1 MSQDINMKI
10 GGAMAQ
16 TIPKNI
22 AQQIVEA
29 VKDVCEHDINFI
41 DMDGMIFASTNLK
54 RIGDYHEIGHK
65 VARSGESIE
74 VETDDS
80 FLGTQKGVN
89 IPFLYKGEICAVIG
103 ITGIPSE
110 VRKFAYLSHK
120 LTNLILREHELDAY
134 ERIQKTQLNHIIRT
148 IVHHGCTNQPYLTD
162 FLKKYQI
169 DQRTDYRTL
178 IVKIDSHLKQETAAL
193 NIASI
198 EKSIFRAFEQ
208 TGSPLY
214 TFNYPNEYILLIE
227 QEQFQKWF
235 YLFRTLTEKYFPA
248 VKIGIGNF
256 VPLSRQQYSYD
267 AAKIA
272 LHSLFGEEC
281 LAVFDELD
289 LEILL
294 GNLTEDVKAHFL
306 KQTISCLSADEQE
319 LLKAYFSTNMS
330 LKETC
335 EQIFMHKNTLQYKL
349 DKIARDTGYNP
360 RRFKE
365 AVVLYIALKIHSIL

>member
-1 MSQDINMKI
+1 MCLGWLSRKKLAGGSQAGNWWLPRGI
-10 GGAMAQ
+10 
-16 TIPKNI
+16 
-22 AQQIVEA
+22 
-29 VKDVCEHDINFI
+29 
-41 DMDGMIFASTNLK
+41 IFN
-54 RIGDYHEIGHK
+54 K
-65 VARSGESIE
+65 VAQSGESIE

-89 IPFLYKGEICAVIG
+89 IPFSYKGEICAVIG
-103 ITGIPSE
+103 ITGIPME
-110 VRKFAYLSHK
+110 VRKFAHLSHK

-134 ERIQKTQLNHIIRT
+134 ERIQKTQLNYIIRT
-148 IVHHGCTNQPYLTD
+148 IIHHGCTNQPYLTD

-169 DQRTDYRTL
+169 DRGTDYRTL
-178 IVKIDSHLKQETAAL
+178 IVKIDSNSTQETTAL

-198 EKSIFRAFEQ
+198 EKSIFRAFDQ

-227 QEQFQKWF
+227 QEQFEKLF
-235 YLFRTLTEKYFPA
+235 YMFRALSDKYFPTI
-248 VKIGIGNF
+248 KIGIGNY

-272 LHSLFGEEC
+272 LHSLFGDEC
-281 LAVFDELD
+281 LAIFDELD
-289 LEILL
+289 LEILF
-294 GNLTEDVKAHFL
+294 GNLSEDVKKHFL
-306 KQTISCLSADEQE
+306 KETINCLSTDELE
-319 LLKAYFSTNMS
+319 VLKAYFSTNMS

-349 DKIARDTGYNP
+349 DKIAKDTGYNP